1 MKTQL
6 LALALLGMLTAQSVV
21 AHHAFTTAY
30 DMRKPMMLSGAVAAV
45 HWANPHT
52 TFDIKVTEANK
63 AATTWTVELD
73 DTADLEKMGWTPKT
87 LAVGDQVKAD
97 GWVAK
102 DGSHRLGAKSVTLK
116 SGKVLSA
123 TSSFY
128 EEASGKS
135 E

>member
-6 LALALLGMLTAQSVV
+6 LALAILGMLTQSAL
-21 AHHAFTTAY
+21 AHHAFSAAY
-30 DMRKPMMLSGAVAAV
+30 DMRKPTMLSGAVSAV
-45 HWANPHT
+45 HWTNPHT
-52 TFDIKVTEANK
+52 TFEIKVAEANK
-63 AATTWTVELD
+63 ATTTWTVELD
-73 DTADLEKMGWTPKT
+73 DTADLEKMGWTSKT

-128 EEASGKS
+128 EEAAGKTQ
-135 E
+135 